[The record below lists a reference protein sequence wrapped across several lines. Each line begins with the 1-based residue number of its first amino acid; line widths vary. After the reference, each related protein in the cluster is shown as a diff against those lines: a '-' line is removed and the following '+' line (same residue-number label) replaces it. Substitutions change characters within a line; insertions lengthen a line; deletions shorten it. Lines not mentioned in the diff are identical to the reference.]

1 MKIALDREKK
11 VILLRWLQ
19 QGYIETLDLPEA
31 YRESGLFYD
40 LLVSS
45 GTTDEDTP
53 AEQQEQ
59 NTALIGT
66 VETL

>member
-11 VILLRWLQ
+11 IILLRWLQ

-31 YRESGLFYD
+31 YKESGLFYD

-45 GTTDEDTP
+45 GTQGD
-53 AEQQEQ
+53 
-59 NTALIGT
+59 NTKQMT
-66 VETL
+66 ENDKKEYEK